1 MALGLCPSKRTDP
14 PVKFGLGRMSRAN
27 AGAILRRRKRIGPVT
42 ERDLDVLLVSFEVHI
57 GGAFGF
63 RFAINSANGRHR

>member
-1 MALGLCPSKRTDP
+1 LLYQRYEAEREINNRNIRS
-14 PVKFGLGRMSRAN
+14 SEISA
-27 AGAILRRRKRIGPVT
+27 T

-63 RFAINSANGRHR
+63 RSAINSANGRHR